1 MLLEVCVES
10 AAALAICKGVADRIE
25 LCSGLD
31 IGGLT
36 PSHGLMQQ
44 AKASGLETHVLIRP
58 QIGDF
63 AFDQPALEMAVEDI
77 QHAKALGLHGVVTG
91 ATAEG
96 ALDQDAL
103 RKMLQAADGL
113 TKTLHRAFDVVD
125 DQFAALDT
133 AITMGFDRILTS
145 GGATTAYAGRAQL
158 AKLNAHANGR
168 IEIMAGSGVN
178 SANITEIA
186 TDTGLTSFHASC
198 TSKRAMQGK
207 IADLGFGQYRRTID
221 KAELLALKAALSDG
235 SS

>member
-10 AAALAICKGVADRIE
+10 AAALAICQGVADRIE

-36 PSHGLMQQ
+36 PSRGLMQQ
-44 AKASGLETHVLIRP
+44 AKVSGLETHVLIRP
-58 QIGDF
+58 QVGDF
-63 AFDQPALEMAVEDI
+63 AFDQNALEMAIADI
-77 QHAKALGLHGVVTG
+77 KHTKAVGLHGVVIG
-91 ATAEG
+91 ATADG

-103 RKMLQAADGL
+103 QKMLQATDGL
-113 TKTLHRAFDVVD
+113 TKTLHRAFDVVE

-133 AITMGFDRILTS
+133 AIAMGFDRILTS

-158 AKLNAHANGR
+158 AELNTYANGR

-178 SANITEIA
+178 SANIAEIVA
-186 TDTGLTSFHASC
+186 DTGLTSFHASC
-198 TSKRAMQGK
+198 TSKRTIQGK

-221 KAELLALKAALSDG
+221 KAELLALKTALSD
-235 SS
+235 

>member
-10 AAALAICKGVADRIE
+10 AAALAVCEGVADRIE

-44 AKASGLETHVLIRP
+44 ARASGLETHVLVRP

-63 AFDQPALEMAVEDI
+63 AFDAVTLEMAVEDI
-77 QHAKALGLHGVVTG
+77 KHTKALGLHGVVIG
-91 ATAEG
+91 ATAKG

-103 RKMLQAADGL
+103 HKMLQAADGL

-125 DQFAALDT
+125 DQFATLDT
-133 AITMGFDRILTS
+133 AIAMGFDRILTS
-145 GGATTAYAGRAQL
+145 GGATTAFAGRAQL
-158 AKLNAHANGR
+158 AKLQDHANGR

-178 SANITEIA
+178 SANVAEIA
-186 TDTGLTSFHASC
+186 RDTGLTSFHASC
-198 TSKRAMQGK
+198 TAKTAMPPK
-207 IADLGFGQYRRTID
+207 TVELGFGPHRRTID
-221 KAELLALKAALSDG
+221 KAELLSLKAALS
-235 SS
+235 S